1 MTEPGLSPDL
11 HIFKDAL
18 HRHAYAHDASPYLL
32 IPTMVIKVDSEA
44 AICACLR
51 LAKKKKLS
59 LTFRAAGTSLSG
71 QAQTDSILVVL
82 GNHWRGHK
90 ILANGEIIYLEPG
103 VIGSEANLFLAP
115 YRRKIGP
122 DPASLNAC
130 KIGGIAA
137 NNASGMCCGIDS
149 NSYHTLHGMRLIL
162 ADGTL
167 LDTHTS
173 SSVAAFRKSHA
184 SLLEGLTALRQS
196 VLTNPALRRE
206 IASQYQ
212 IKNTL
217 GYSLNALT
225 DFTDPVDILT
235 HLMIGSE
242 GTLGFIAGIS
252 YKTLPTP
259 AFESAALVFFG
270 SLEAACAAS
279 LLLPKKKIAALE
291 VMDAK
296 SLQAAKLSAHTAL
309 PLAALLID
317 LKAESEIELQGVVE
331 EIRSLLPT
339 LPQLVHSTAFVTAR
353 APYHQ
358 LWNIRKGI
366 FPAIAAARTPGT
378 ALINEDVAVPPLK
391 LPAFCKA
398 LRALF
403 AQYDYRNAAIFGHVK
418 EGNLH
423 FLLEEDFDSEAG
435 IAHYDAFMRALVD
448 LVLTHDGA
456 LKAEHGTGRNM
467 APFVEKAW
475 GSEAYALMKE
485 IKRLLDPD
493 KLLNPNVILSADP
506 ALHRKHLKTFASVDP
521 LVDACI
527 ECGFCEKVCPS
538 KNLSLTPRQRIAVLR
553 DAQKTGRSFKGL
565 AHQAIDTCAKTGLCE
580 LSCPV
585 HINTG
590 ALMGKMLEASRKPWQ
605 KYLAAWMAKHFG
617 RISRLISCVALRK
630 LSPPPQPS
638 SRRQKGDIIY
648 FPSCSERMLD
658 KDQTLFEE
666 TLTNLLATI
675 GNTLIMP
682 RDIDAL
688 CCGLS
693 FKSKG
698 FPEQALQKSTELE
711 SFLWTLS
718 CEGTRPILCETASC
732 LLMMKDH
739 FTKKIPLFDV
749 IEYLADTLPIDQLTC
764 LDKTVMLHITC
775 SLRHLKLEDKVL
787 KLAQACAKN
796 VITPADIHC
805 CGFAG
810 DKGFFEKALNK
821 NALATLKSQIP
832 PNCTEG
838 YSMSPSCQIGLSKL
852 SGIPYR
858 SLVYLIAESRFLRHD
873 PTKLRRPGCLIKGS
887 HFSNC

>member
-1 MTEPGLSPDL
+1 MTEPGLSADL
-11 HIFKDAL
+11 HIFKDEL
-18 HRHAYAHDASPYLL
+18 HRHAYAHDASAYLL
-32 IPTMVIKVDSEA
+32 IPKMVIKVNNEA
-44 AICACLR
+44 DIRACLR

-82 GNHWRGHK
+82 GQNWRGHK
-90 ILANGEIIYLEPG
+90 ILANAELIYLEPG

-122 DPASLNAC
+122 DPASINAC

-137 NNASGMCCGIDS
+137 NNASGMCCGIDN

-184 SLLEGLTALRQS
+184 SLLEGLTQLRQT
-196 VLTNPALRRE
+196 VLINPVLRQK

-225 DFTDPVDILT
+225 DFTDPIDILT

-259 AFESAALVFFG
+259 AFESAALLFFG
-270 SLEAACAAS
+270 SLEAACVAS

-296 SLQAAKLSAHTAL
+296 SLQATKLSANTTL
-309 PLAALLID
+309 PIAALLID
-317 LKAESEIELQGVVE
+317 LKAESEIELQVLAE

-403 AQYDYRNAAIFGHVK
+403 QEYDYRNAAIFGHVK
-418 EGNLH
+418 DGNLH

-448 LVLTHDGA
+448 LILTHDGA

-485 IKRLLDPD
+485 IKRLFDPD
-493 KLLNPNVILSADP
+493 SLLNPDVILSEDDT
-506 ALHRKHLKTFASVDP
+506 LHCKHLKTFAPVDP
-521 LVDACI
+521 LIDACI

-538 KNLSLTPRQRIAVLR
+538 KNLSLTPRQRIVVLR
-553 DAQKTGRSFKGL
+553 DAQKAGKSFKGFDY
-565 AHQAIDTCAKTGLCE
+565 QGIDTCAKTGLCE
-580 LSCPV
+580 LNCPV

-590 ALMGKMLEASRKPWQ
+590 TLMGKMLEASRKPWQ
-605 KYLAAWMAKHFG
+605 KRLVNWVARHFG
-617 RISRLISCVALRK
+617 GVSRFMSCVALRR
-630 LSPPPQPS
+630 LPLPPRPS
-638 SRRQKGDIIY
+638 STRKEGDIMY

-658 KDQTLFEE
+658 KDQAAFEK
-666 TLTNLLATI
+666 TLTTLLTFI
-675 GNTLIMP
+675 GKTLIIP

-698 FPEQALQKSTELE
+698 FPEQALQKSAELE

-732 LLMMKDH
+732 LLMMKAH

-775 SLRHLKLEDKVL
+775 SLRHLKLENKVL
-787 KLAQACAKN
+787 KLAKACAKN
-796 VITPADIHC
+796 VITPADIDC

-821 NALATLKSQIP
+821 SALATLKSHIP
-832 PNCTEG
+832 QDCTEG

-858 SLVYLIAESRFLRHD
+858 SLIYLIADSLQSS
-873 PTKLRRPGCLIKGS
+873 LI
-887 HFSNC
+887 